1 VEDRHTEI
9 TEGAGLEESRLNEE
23 FIEWLRQWSTPLLV
37 FFAVLALGFFGMR
50 KLEQA
55 KIDKVNRAFQE
66 MELAAAGPNPSPE
79 SLKQVAEEF
88 GKIRAVPHLSRLK
101 AADIYLQAVRSGL
114 RVGVVY
120 DPTNPEQSDLNE
132 DGTVKDPEFLLT
144 DEDRAS
150 YLSEAESLYRRVA
163 EDTDGEKFGVWH
175 AIPAHYG
182 LATVAE
188 CRGDFDEA
196 RRQYQRVIE
205 LDKSAGGKD
214 QAEIAQHRIDT
225 LDEIQNVPPLY
236 SMTELPPLPE
246 PPAPP
251 TAETPGGE
259 GDASA
264 VEPGGEV
271 GPSPEGAGDGA
282 DEGGAAGAGG
292 GDGGGGGAD
301 APPDTPGD
309 G

>member
-1 VEDRHTEI
+1 MEDRHTEI
-9 TEGAGLEESRLNEE
+9 TEGAGLEESRLNED

-66 MELAAAGPNPSPE
+66 MELAAGGPNPSPD

-88 GKIRAVPHLSRLK
+88 GKVRAVPHLSRLK

-163 EDTDGEKFGVWH
+163 EDTDGEEFGVWH
-175 AIPAHYG
+175 AISAHYG

-205 LDKSAGGKD
+205 LDKEAGGKD
-214 QAEIAQHRIDT
+214 QSAIAQHRIDT
-225 LDEIQNVPPLY
+225 LDGIQNVEPLY
-236 SMTELPPLPE
+236 SMSELPPLPE

-251 TAETPGGE
+251 TTQTPGGE
-259 GDASA
+259 GEAPA

-271 GPSPEGAGDGA
+271 GPSPEGAGVGAGDGA
-282 DEGGAAGAGG
+282 DGGAAGGAGG
-292 GDGGGGGAD
+292 DEPPAKKPD
-301 APPDTPGD
+301 APGD